1 MKSKIFALILSFMM
15 IFVPFSIGFAQTNPP
30 NVQPS
35 PEPPMQGQQTQSSS
49 GKKPIVFSANTV
61 QGVIAK
67 GKENTILMGSVH
79 VTTGSLTITADR
91 IDLSGEDYVNVV
103 CLGNVTVLDTEK
115 GFSLVAEKLNY
126 HRDTEI
132 GIAQRKVYVN
142 DTKNNTIIEAEWL
155 RFDQKQSI
163 FEAAVTVQ
171 VRKEDMSIS
180 SEYALYNRDT
190 EEIWLH
196 GGAIAVTEDGVLK
209 GDVISS
215 SSDWSKLKIS
225 GEVSGTITPKET
237 ATSQ

>member
-1 MKSKIFALILSFMM
+1 MM
-15 IFVPFSIGFAQTNPP
+15 IFGSLSIIFAQTSPP
-30 NVQPS
+30 SLQPG
-35 PEPPMQGQQTQSSS
+35 PEPPAQAPQPQTSS

-61 QGVIAK
+61 QGIIAK

-79 VTTGSLTITADR
+79 ITTGSMIITADR

-103 CLGNVTVLDTEK
+103 CFGNVTVQDTEK

-126 HRDTEI
+126 NRDTEI
-132 GIAQRKVYVN
+132 GLAQRKVFVN
-142 DTKNNTIIEAEWL
+142 DTKNNTIIDAEWL

-163 FEAAVTVQ
+163 FEAAVAVK

>member
-1 MKSKIFALILSFMM
+1 MKLKIFALILSLMM
-15 IFVPFSIGFAQTNPP
+15 IFGSLSIIFAQTNPP
-30 NVQPS
+30 SLQPS
-35 PEPPMQGQQTQSSS
+35 PEPVAQAQQTQPSS

-79 VTTGSLTITADR
+79 ITTGSMIITADR
-91 IDLSGEDYVNVV
+91 VDLSGEDYVNVV
-103 CLGNVTVLDTEK
+103 CLGNVTVQDTEK

-126 HRDTEI
+126 NRDTEI
-132 GIAQRKVYVN
+132 GLAQKKVFVN

-163 FEAAVTVQ
+163 FEAAVTVK

-215 SSDWSKLKIS
+215 SADWSKLKIS
-225 GEVSGTITPKET
+225 GEVSGTITTKET